1 MFRKE
6 LFMYN
11 DELKFEH
18 DLVEALKQ
26 NGWTDGVL
34 NHPTEEDLLKNWA
47 KILFEN
53 NRTQD
58 RLSDYPLTDTEM
70 YQIIEKINELKT
82 PLKLNTYINGRTISI
97 VRDNPDDKA
106 HLGKEI
112 SLKVYDRQE
121 IAAGQSRYQ
130 IAEQPIFKSKSQI
143 LNNRRGDIMLLI
155 NGMPLFHIELKKSNI
170 PVKQATNQIEKYA
183 HEGIYTGIFQ
193 LVQIFVAMT
202 PEETVY
208 FANPG
213 PEGKFNPA
221 FFFHWEDFNN
231 EILNNWKEITRT
243 FLSIPMAHQLIGFY
257 TVADDSD
264 GILKVMRSYQYYASN
279 KISDIVSKTDWSNP
293 NTRGGYIW
301 HTTGSGKTM
310 TSFKSAQLIAN
321 SKDADK
327 VIFLMDRIELGT
339 QSLDEYQGF
348 ADNKDDVVG
357 TEDTKDLI
365 TKLKDDKS
373 ILIVTSIQKMS
384 LIKDVVGVYKHD
396 LASINRKRVVFI
408 VDECHRDTFG
418 TMMSSIKEMFPN
430 AVFFG
435 FTGTPVFDENKKKL
449 SVTADVFGN
458 ELHRYV
464 IADGIRDG
472 NVLGFDLYK
481 VPTFSDDDIR
491 QAVALDKVKA
501 NTEMEAISDPNKT
514 AKYYKYMQEIEM
526 GPKEDENGNYIPG
539 IEDYIP
545 SKQYDSNVHREQVAR
560 NIIKKWNLISKNN
573 EFSGI
578 LATSSIPEAIEYYRL
593 FKRLEAEKLFKF
605 TVLVDPNIDNNDGA
619 IFKEDGLVEIIED
632 YNNNYDQKFTI
643 ATAARFKKDVSN
655 RLAHKK
661 PYNRIQEA
669 DKLGLLIVVDQM
681 LTGFDSKWLNA
692 LYLDKVLKY
701 ENIIQAF
708 SRTNRVLNNQT
719 KPFGIIKYYRKPYTM
734 EFNIEKAIKLYSGDK
749 PFQLFV
755 PKLDEN
761 IKKMNI
767 IFEDIENLFKSEGIE
782 DFSSLPDNKDVK
794 KKFVKLYNEFS
805 NYLNAA
811 RIQGYVPKKNA
822 DDYYDSISYEPL
834 FVAEET
840 VEYGNKTEE
849 HNKIGQNNQ
858 VIKESILESP
868 ITQEAIEA
876 IKARYIDIGKN
887 HTSNEDE
894 IPYDIEGSLIEI
906 DDGKIDYNYMNNR
919 FRKFLKV
926 LNKEHYDTIELQEA
940 LNNLHK
946 SFSSLSQDKQ
956 KYANIL
962 IHDIESGDLIVD
974 ENKSF
979 MDYITDYE
987 EANEND
993 QIKKISEAFGLDE
1006 EKLRKIMSSVV
1017 TEYNINEYNRFE
1029 ELLKTIDNDKS
1040 KETLEKLY
1048 KRELKRW
1055 EINIEVDKILRKFII
1070 QGDFDLDNLDI

>member
-1 MFRKE
+1 
-6 LFMYN
+6 MYN

-130 IAEQPIFKSKSQI
+130 IAEQPIFKSKSQM

-491 QAVALDKVKA
+491 QAVALDKVKS

-632 YNNNYDQKFTI
+632 YNNNFDQKFTI

-761 IKKMNI
+761 IKKMSI

-868 ITQEAIEA
+868 ITQEAIDA

>member
-1 MFRKE
+1 
-6 LFMYN
+6 MYN

-130 IAEQPIFKSKSQI
+130 IAEQPIFKSKSQM

-491 QAVALDKVKA
+491 QAVALDKVKS
-501 NTEMEAISDPNKT
+501 NTEMEAISDPNKI

-632 YNNNYDQKFTI
+632 YNNNFDQKFTI

-868 ITQEAIEA
+868 ITQEAIDA

>member
-1 MFRKE
+1 
-6 LFMYN
+6 MYN

-130 IAEQPIFKSKSQI
+130 IAEQPIFKSKSQM

-491 QAVALDKVKA
+491 QAVALDKVKS

-632 YNNNYDQKFTI
+632 YNNNFDQKFTI

-868 ITQEAIEA
+868 ITQEAIDA

-946 SFSSLSQDKQ
+946 SFSSLSQNKQ

>member
-1 MFRKE
+1 
-6 LFMYN
+6 MYN

-130 IAEQPIFKSKSQI
+130 IAEQPIFKSKSQM

-491 QAVALDKVKA
+491 QAVALDKVKS

-632 YNNNYDQKFTI
+632 YNNNFDQKFTI

-661 PYNRIQEA
+661 PYNRIQES

-868 ITQEAIEA
+868 ITQEAIDA